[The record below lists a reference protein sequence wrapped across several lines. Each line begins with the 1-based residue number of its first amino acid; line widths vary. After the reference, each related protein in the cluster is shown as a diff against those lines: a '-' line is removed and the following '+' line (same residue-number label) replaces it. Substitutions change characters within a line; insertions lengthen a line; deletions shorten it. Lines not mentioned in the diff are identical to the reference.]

1 MSRDTTPSTST
12 KGPIQTN
19 TLKRRG
25 LLFIL
30 SSPSGAGKTTLSR
43 MLLEADPAIELSI
56 SATTRPPRPGEQDGV
71 HYHFVSDAEFDRM
84 IDEDDFYEWAEV
96 FGHRYGTPKG
106 AIRSALKEGR
116 DFLFDI
122 DWQGTQQLYQKDQQ
136 DVVSVFILPPSL
148 EELRSRLESR
158 AQDTDEVIDAR
169 MDRARAEISHW
180 AEYDYV
186 VINDDVSECFDRVY
200 EILDAER
207 MRRTRQTG
215 LIPFVRELMG

>member
-1 MSRDTTPSTST
+1 MGDFKSTD
-12 KGPIQTN
+12 K
-19 TLKRRG
+19 LARRG

-43 MLLEADPAIELSI
+43 MLLEADSNITLSV
-56 SATTRPPRPGEQDGV
+56 SATTRPPRPGEEDGV

-84 IDEDDFYEWAEV
+84 VEEDDFYEWAYV

-106 AIRSALKEGR
+106 RIRNALKEGQ

-148 EELRSRLESR
+148 AELRRRLESR
-158 AQDTDEVIDAR
+158 AQDSDEVIDAR
-169 MDRARAEISHW
+169 MERARAEISHW

-186 VINDDVSECFDRVY
+186 VINDDVDECFDRVR
-200 EILDAER
+200 EVLDAER

>member
-1 MSRDTTPSTST
+1 MGDATQNKTD
-12 KGPIQTN
+12 K
-19 TLKRRG
+19 LHRRG

-43 MLLEADPAIELSI
+43 MLLDRDAEIRLSV
-56 SATTRPPRPGEQDGV
+56 SATTRPPRPGEEDGV

-84 IDEDDFYEWAEV
+84 VEEDDFYEWAHV

-106 AIRSALKEGR
+106 HIREGLKGGQ
-116 DFLFDI
+116 DYLFDI
-122 DWQGTQQLYQKDQQ
+122 DWQGTQQLKQKDDQ
-136 DVVSVFILPPSL
+136 DVVTVFVLPPSL
-148 EELRSRLESR
+148 PELRRRLEER
-158 AQDTDEVIDAR
+158 AQDSAEVIDAR

-186 VINDDVSECFDRVY
+186 VINDDVDECFDRVC
-200 EILDAER
+200 EVLDAER

-215 LIPFVRELMG
+215 LIPFVRELMGG